1 MSSLEYSKLLS
12 HIVTAFTAHQELA
25 KTPKDFVRFFDGKTP
40 YAVHPIWCAMMIAQE
55 PLLSWELRTEGSYV
69 LLYHD
74 LPEDTN
80 APLPDNLSPEA
91 YQSIQ
96 DMTFPGG
103 MREEMQTIWD
113 KSPKI
118 RLFKLYDKVSNL
130 LTATWMTPEK
140 LKEYINYTEKLLRDV
155 EQRFGP
161 LNIVIIARAV
171 IQELRRNPTVKDS
184 SLHQGE

>member
-1 MSSLEYSKLLS
+1 MSSPEYPDLLPYV
-12 HIVTAFTAHQELA
+12 IDAFKAHQELA
-25 KTPKDFVRFFDGKTP
+25 KAPKDSVRFFDGETP
-40 YAVHPIWCAMMIAQE
+40 YIVHPLWCATMIAQE
-55 PLLSWELRTEGSYV
+55 PLLPRDIRIEGV
-69 LLYHD
+69 IALLHHD

-103 MREEMQTIWD
+103 MREEMKTIWN

-140 LKEYINYTEKLLRDV
+140 LREYINYTERLLSDV
-155 EQRFGP
+155 EQQFGP

-171 IQELRRNPTVKDS
+171 IQELRRDPTVKDS